1 MKVKDNRVSQKIR
14 ARDGKGKFIGDDP
27 DTPDINEAYVSEE
40 IHNKLKTKADDATE
54 NLIKKSE
61 EATAS
66 QLPEPK
72 GYRILIALPD
82 VSSKTQGGIY
92 KPDDMLHS
100 EEIATVVGFVLKM
113 GEECYDDKKKFSSGA
128 WCKEG
133 DWVVFRAFTGTR
145 LKIHGKE
152 FRIINDDN
160 VEAVVKDPRG
170 IERV

>member
-1 MKVKDNRVSQKIR
+1 MAVP
-14 ARDGKGKFIGDDP
+14 AEMP
-27 DTPDINEAYVSEE
+27 
-40 IHNKLKTKADDATE
+40 
-54 NLIKKSE
+54 KKSKFTKVTDKRKIKEKE
-61 EATAS
+61 EDKQEVAS

-72 GYRILIALPD
+72 GYRILIALPSPED
-82 VSSKTQGGIY
+82 KTSGGIY
-92 KPDDMLHS
+92 KTETELHT

-113 GEECYDDKKKFSSGA
+113 GEDCYDDKKKFPSGA

-133 DWVVFRAFTGTR
+133 DWIVFRAFTGTR

-160 VEAVVKDPRG
+160 VEAVVEDPRG

>member
-1 MKVKDNRVSQKIR
+1 MGVPSEMTTKSKLTKVTDKRKE
-14 ARDGKGKFIGDDP
+14 K
-27 DTPDINEAYVSEE
+27 EE
-40 IHNKLKTKADDATE
+40 K
-54 NLIKKSE
+54 E
-61 EATAS
+61 EKETAN

-72 GYRILIALPD
+72 GYRILIALPEPD
-82 VSSKTQGGIY
+82 DKTEGGIY
-92 KPDDMLHS
+92 KTESILQT

-113 GEECYDDKKKFSSGA
+113 GEDCYDDKKKFPSGA

-133 DWVVFRAFTGTR
+133 DWIVFRAFTGTR

-160 VEAVVKDPRG
+160 VEAVVQDPRG

>member
-1 MKVKDNRVSQKIR
+1 M
-14 ARDGKGKFIGDDP
+14 
-27 DTPDINEAYVSEE
+27 EAP
-40 IHNKLKTKADDATE
+40 
-54 NLIKKSE
+54 
-61 EATAS
+61 S

-72 GYRILIALPD
+72 GYRILIALPEPEN
-82 VSSKTQGGIY
+82 KTTGGIY
-92 KPDDMLHS
+92 KTETELYT

-113 GEECYDDKKKFSSGA
+113 GEDCYDDKKKFPSGA

-133 DWVVFRAFTGTR
+133 DWIVFRAFTGTR

-160 VEAVVKDPRG
+160 VEAIVQDPRG

>member
-1 MKVKDNRVSQKIR
+1 MGVPSEMTTKSKLTKVTDKRKE
-14 ARDGKGKFIGDDP
+14 K
-27 DTPDINEAYVSEE
+27 EE
-40 IHNKLKTKADDATE
+40 KE
-54 NLIKKSE
+54 
-61 EATAS
+61 TAN

-72 GYRILIALPD
+72 GYRILIALPEPD
-82 VSSKTQGGIY
+82 DKTEGGIY
-92 KPDDMLHS
+92 KTESILQT

-113 GEECYDDKKKFSSGA
+113 GEDCYDDKKKFPSGA

-133 DWVVFRAFTGTR
+133 DWIVFRAFTGTR

-160 VEAVVKDPRG
+160 VEAVVQDPRG

>member
-1 MKVKDNRVSQKIR
+1 MGVP
-14 ARDGKGKFIGDDP
+14 AEMP
-27 DTPDINEAYVSEE
+27 
-40 IHNKLKTKADDATE
+40 
-54 NLIKKSE
+54 KKSKLSKVTDDKRKEKKEKE
-61 EATAS
+61 EKETAN

-72 GYRILIALPD
+72 GYRILIALPEPD
-82 VSSKTQGGIY
+82 DKTEGGIY
-92 KPDDMLHS
+92 KTESILQT

-113 GEECYDDKKKFSSGA
+113 GEDCYDDKKKFPSGA

-133 DWVVFRAFTGTR
+133 DWIVFRAFTGTR

-160 VEAVVKDPRG
+160 VEAVVEDPRG

>member
-1 MKVKDNRVSQKIR
+1 
-14 ARDGKGKFIGDDP
+14 
-27 DTPDINEAYVSEE
+27 
-40 IHNKLKTKADDATE
+40 
-54 NLIKKSE
+54 
-61 EATAS
+61 
-66 QLPEPK
+66 
-72 GYRILIALPD
+72 
-82 VSSKTQGGIY
+82 
-92 KPDDMLHS
+92 
-100 EEIATVVGFVLKM
+100 M

-160 VEAVVKDPRG
+160 VEAVVQDPRG

>member
-1 MKVKDNRVSQKIR
+1 MKITDNRAVKKEDDSDVSEV
-14 ARDGKGKFIGDDP
+14 
-27 DTPDINEAYVSEE
+27 NEAFISEE
-40 IHNKLKTKADDATE
+40 MHETIKNKAEIAAD

-82 VSSKTQGGIY
+82 VSMKTQGGIY
-92 KPDDMLHS
+92 KPDDILHN
-100 EEIATVVGFVLKM
+100 EEIATVVGFVMKM
-113 GEECYDDKKKFSSGA
+113 GAECYDDKKKFSSGA

-160 VEAVVKDPRG
+160 VEAVVQDPRG

>member
-1 MKVKDNRVSQKIR
+1 MGVP
-14 ARDGKGKFIGDDP
+14 AEMP
-27 DTPDINEAYVSEE
+27 
-40 IHNKLKTKADDATE
+40 
-54 NLIKKSE
+54 KKSKFTKVTDIQARKALGISPKE
-61 EATAS
+61 TAN

-72 GYRILIALPD
+72 GYRILIALPEPD
-82 VSSKTQGGIY
+82 DKTEGGIY
-92 KPDDMLHS
+92 KTESILQT

-113 GEECYDDKKKFSSGA
+113 GEDCYDDKKKFPSGA

-133 DWVVFRAFTGTR
+133 DWIVFRAFTGTR

-160 VEAVVKDPRG
+160 VEAVVEDPRG

>member
-1 MKVKDNRVSQKIR
+1 MGVPSEMTTTSKLTKVTDKRKE
-14 ARDGKGKFIGDDP
+14 K
-27 DTPDINEAYVSEE
+27 EE
-40 IHNKLKTKADDATE
+40 K
-54 NLIKKSE
+54 E
-61 EATAS
+61 EKETAN

-72 GYRILIALPD
+72 GYRILIALPEPD
-82 VSSKTQGGIY
+82 DKTEGGIY
-92 KPDDMLHS
+92 KTESILQT

-113 GEECYDDKKKFSSGA
+113 GEDCYDDKKKFPSGA

-133 DWVVFRAFTGTR
+133 DWIVFRAFTGTR

-160 VEAVVKDPRG
+160 VEAVVQDPRG

>member
-1 MKVKDNRVSQKIR
+1 MKITDNRALKKEDDSDVSEV
-14 ARDGKGKFIGDDP
+14 
-27 DTPDINEAYVSEE
+27 NEAFISEE
-40 IHNKLKTKADDATE
+40 MHETIKNKAEIAAD

-82 VSSKTQGGIY
+82 VSMKTQGGIY
-92 KPDDMLHS
+92 KPDDILHN
-100 EEIATVVGFVLKM
+100 EEIATVVGFVMKM
-113 GEECYDDKKKFSSGA
+113 GAECYDDKKKFSSGA

-160 VEAVVKDPRG
+160 VEAVVQDPRG

>member
-1 MKVKDNRVSQKIR
+1 MGVPSEMTTTSKLTKVTDKRKE
-14 ARDGKGKFIGDDP
+14 K
-27 DTPDINEAYVSEE
+27 EE
-40 IHNKLKTKADDATE
+40 K
-54 NLIKKSE
+54 E
-61 EATAS
+61 EKETAN

-72 GYRILIALPD
+72 GYRILIALPEPD
-82 VSSKTQGGIY
+82 DKTEGGIY
-92 KPDDMLHS
+92 KTESILQT

-113 GEECYDDKKKFSSGA
+113 GEDCYDDKKKFPSGA

-133 DWVVFRAFTGTR
+133 DWIVFRAFTGTR

-160 VEAVVKDPRG
+160 VEAVVEDPRG

>member
-1 MKVKDNRVSQKIR
+1 MGVPSEMTTKSKLTKVTDKRKE
-14 ARDGKGKFIGDDP
+14 K
-27 DTPDINEAYVSEE
+27 EE
-40 IHNKLKTKADDATE
+40 K
-54 NLIKKSE
+54 E
-61 EATAS
+61 EKETAN

-72 GYRILIALPD
+72 GYRILIALPEPD
-82 VSSKTQGGIY
+82 DKTEGGIY
-92 KPDDMLHS
+92 KTESILQT

-113 GEECYDDKKKFSSGA
+113 GEDCYDDKKKFPSGA

-133 DWVVFRAFTGTR
+133 DWIVLRAFTGTR

-160 VEAVVKDPRG
+160 VEAVVQDPRG